1 MGGSTTVKETESQK
15 AQRKISQAD
24 WDIYQNELKQATT
37 EYLST
42 VEDLVSLEEMKT
54 ICKNNNI
61 NYQAVFEKTRQNN
74 LAQMQAKGIDPSSP
88 QYQRELEKLQTNLEN
103 KQATT
108 TNISLAT
115 QQDKH
120 IAGQQDALAIGNGE
134 KATALASY
142 SRTAEQELNRA
153 INDAE
158 ESRQQRASTMGGVL
172 DLASAGMAYGK
183 DYLTK
188 SATEK
193 ATEQI
198 NAGGTGSGLSD
209 MQERYPTSRPASYGN
224 VVYGNK

>member
-42 VEDLVSLEEMKT
+42 VEDLVSPEAMKT

-88 QYQRELEKLQTNLEN
+88 QYQRELEKLQTSLEN

-134 KATALASY
+134 KANALASY

-153 INDAE
+153 IRDAE
-158 ESRQQRASTMGGVL
+158 ESRQQRASALSGVYN
-172 DLASAGMAYGK
+172 LAGAGLAYGK
-183 DYLTK
+183 DALTQ
-188 SATEK
+188 SNTER

-198 NAGGTGSGLSD
+198 NAGGTGSGLND
-209 MQERYPTSRPASYGN
+209 MEKEYPKVRPVSYGSA
-224 VVYGNK
+224 VYGNK

>member
-42 VEDLVSLEEMKT
+42 VEDLVSPEEMKT

-134 KATALASY
+134 KATALTSY

-153 INDAE
+153 IRDAE
-158 ESRQQRASTMGGVL
+158 ESRQQRASTLSGAYN
-172 DLASAGMAYGK
+172 LAGAGLAYGK
-183 DYLTK
+183 DYFTK

-198 NAGGTGSGLSD
+198 NAGGSGSGLSD
-209 MQERYPTSRPASYGN
+209 MQKEYPTSR
-224 VVYGNK
+224 VIYGNK

>member
-42 VEDLVSLEEMKT
+42 VEDLVSPEEMKT

-134 KATALASY
+134 KATALSSY

-153 INDAE
+153 IRDAE
-158 ESRQQRASTMGGVL
+158 ESRQQRASTLSGAYN
-172 DLASAGMAYGK
+172 LAGAGLAYGK
-183 DYLTK
+183 DYFTK

-198 NAGGTGSGLSD
+198 NAGGSGSGLSD
-209 MQERYPTSRPASYGN
+209 MQKEYPTSR
-224 VVYGNK
+224 VIYGNK